1 MMRPEHVAR
10 SADRALFIVQRAID
24 CFGHA
29 DDARLRRIIGRLE
42 RIIDR
47 IRSGRLGSGPE
58 LERAAHIVARCE
70 HWTRRRLA
78 ELGIGPAELEELE
91 VAQW

>member
-47 IRSGRLGSGPE
+47 IRSGRLNWTAAYPAAAYVDR
-58 LERAAHIVARCE
+58 LEDRA
-70 HWTRRRLA
+70 RRRLA